1 MPENIMLKVIN
12 CLNDPLLD
20 LVKDDPVRPAIPTA
34 SRVHDHAEILVLIE
48 NERPAAVVCVAYLAD
63 VPTTETELGLLGDR
77 VAAFYTIWSYEKGAG
92 RRLIQAAKQYVKET
106 RTTIT
111 RYVTLSPKTEMARRF
126 HHNNG
131 AETLQENS
139 DTVNY
144 EYK

>member
-1 MPENIMLKVIN
+1 MLKVLTS
-12 CLNDPLLD
+12 LNDPLVD

-34 SRVHDHAEILVLIE
+34 SRIHDHAEILVLTE
-48 NERPAAVVCVAYLAD
+48 QDQAQAVVCVAYLAD

-77 VAAFYTIWSYEKGAG
+77 VAAFYTIWSYERGAG
-92 RRLIQAAKQYVKET
+92 RRLIQAAKQYIKES
-106 RTTIT
+106 RPTIT

-131 AETLQENS
+131 ALTLQENT